1 MSSNVNNET
10 GDSNIDGVIV
20 VVAKCPIQGKSK
32 TRLIPLLGPDGSVDL
47 AKAMLSDVVLTIDKC
62 PQLRFGV
69 NKVLLYAP
77 GNDDGL
83 QRMKTILDEL
93 SVPYHGGDEMIDQRQ
108 RPRDENQAIV
118 AANCT
123 RKWTLL
129 PMMMMDNDVGGC
141 GDGGADGAD
150 GDLRSSDLGSKLQDA
165 LVRAREL
172 MMTTTTTSG
181 GKSEKEDRGGSFGGD
196 GGGGIIF
203 LGMDSPVLSLDDI
216 VQGLQDSSVVSSSPS
231 SFHNQAYSSSHSTTT
246 TSSNTTPQLS
256 AMLCPAD
263 DGGYGMLCVPP
274 TADPSVTF
282 QDVYWSHPL
291 TAISQIKA
299 LTDQGIMVKIGKCM
313 NDIDEPD
320 DVRALCKRLAVP
332 TTAVETNDDGE
343 DRVSRNNDNNK
354 NNNNNNQNLIATKN
368 LHRRSTTTAYN
379 STTGAGVVVSSHHP
393 TCYYTKLA
401 LQRSGMLT

>member
-1 MSSNVNNET
+1 MPFSVNET
-10 GDSNIDGVIV
+10 GDNIDGVIV

-62 PQLRFGV
+62 PQLLGV

-83 QRMKTILDEL
+83 QRMKAILDEL
-93 SVPYHGGDEMIDQRQ
+93 SVPYHGGNETLDRQQRS
-108 RPRDENQAIV
+108 RDENQAV
-118 AANCT
+118 AANCA

-129 PMMMMDNDVGGC
+129 PMMMNSDVGG
-141 GDGGADGAD
+141 GTD

-165 LVRAREL
+165 LVRARE
-172 MMTTTTTSG
+172 MMMMVMTSG
-181 GKSEKEDRGGSFGGD
+181 GKSEKEDRGGSGS
-196 GGGGIIF
+196 GGGVVF

-216 VQGLQDSSVVSSSPS
+216 VQGLQDSSVVSSSS
-231 SFHNQAYSSSHSTTT
+231 SFHNQAYSSSHTTTTT
-246 TSSNTTPQLS
+246 TSTTTPQLS

-263 DGGYGMLCVPP
+263 DGGYGVLCVPP